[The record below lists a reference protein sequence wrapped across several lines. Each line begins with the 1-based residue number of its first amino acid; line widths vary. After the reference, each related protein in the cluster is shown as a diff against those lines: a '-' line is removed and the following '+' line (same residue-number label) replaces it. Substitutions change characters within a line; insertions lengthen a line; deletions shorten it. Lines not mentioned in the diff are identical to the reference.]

1 MPKVLR
7 QEEAATLYPIKK
19 IVEWMPFDPYHD
31 YYVIRKE
38 IQYGGN
44 NVGLLKS
51 IHDKTNNLHIIWLDS
66 SFTQTLEAD
75 GNVERARKFRRLLE
89 DFEIIELENEEYSG
103 NNSTDYNKGIE
114 LRAEILQKL
123 VNIMKEEIKK

>member
-7 QEEAATLYPIKK
+7 QEEAATLYPIKR
-19 IVEWMPFDPYHD
+19 IADWMPFDPYHD
-31 YYVIRKE
+31 YYIIRKE
-38 IQYGGN
+38 IDIEN

-51 IHDKTNNLHIIWLDS
+51 IDDKTSNLYIIWLDS
-66 SFTQTLEAD
+66 VFTQTIKAKD
-75 GNVERARKFRRLLE
+75 SIERQEKFRMLLE

-103 NNSTDYNKGIE
+103 SNSIDYKEGIK

-123 VNIMKEEIKK
+123 INIMKEEIE